1 MNHREMARLAADP
14 TAVRMT
20 ATFITTALADKL
32 SGAEREFLTK
42 LSRFEGPD
50 PLSMR
55 QREWLD
61 ALRSRATRRSK
72 VKGYQAFALVR
83 KLWELRFD
91 LSDEAEEFVTELY
104 EHQKEQGANL
114 ALSDAQWRYVFALC
128 HQVGEIER
136 YVAFE

>member
-1 MNHREMARLAADP
+1 MNYREMGRLAADP
-14 TAVRMT
+14 IAVRAT
-20 ATFITTALADKL
+20 ATFVATVLGGKL
-32 SGAEREFLTK
+32 SGTEREFLTK
-42 LSRFEGPD
+42 LSSFEGPD

-55 QREWLD
+55 QREWLH

-72 VKGYQAFALVR
+72 VKGYQACTLVR
-83 KLWELRFD
+83 KLWELRVD
-91 LSDEAEEFVTELY
+91 VSDEAEEFVTELY
-104 EHQKEQGANL
+104 ELQQEHGPNL